1 MVRMLVPLS
10 LAVMGTT
17 VAGTASLRIMQNV
30 NTGTSTSWILTS
42 TLMIV
47 FISTILALIA
57 FSIFSQILIMY
68 RYYTNLFTDE
78 GYLTFTLPVK
88 TTSILTSKVINAMI
102 WSAYSL
108 LIIFFC
114 IFIYVAFGTAEGSHL
129 INSEIFRELKDG
141 IRILT
146 ETYSA
151 GIIVKYIIEFL
162 VFLFV
167 SLLYGT
173 ISIYLALTIGSIIAK
188 KHKILAAIGIYYGIN
203 MIMSLFITIINSI
216 RLFRTC
222 INLIVLQTLPPTKS
236 STSRFIS
243 TQLFSDLFG
252 DLVSYHEAAAEKQA
266 ESFLIS
272 PCKSE
277 IRGGRRKNFSARLFL

>member
-1 MVRMLVPLS
+1 MLKKLLKYDMKSMVRMLVPLS

-216 RLFRTC
+216 LSFSNVYQFDYFANIAADKVFDIAFY
-222 INLIVLQTLPPTKS
+222 INA
-236 STSRFIS
+236 
-243 TQLFSDLFG
+243 G
-252 DLVSYHEAAAEKQA
+252 
-266 ESFLIS
+266 SFLIFS
-272 PCKSE
+272 VISYL
-277 IRGGRRKNFSARLFL
+277 ITRQLLKNKLNLS

>member
-114 IFIYVAFGTAEGSHL
+114 IFIYVAFGMAEGSHL

-216 RLFRTC
+216 LSFSNVYQFDYFANIAADKVFDIAFY
-222 INLIVLQTLPPTKS
+222 INA
-236 STSRFIS
+236 
-243 TQLFSDLFG
+243 G
-252 DLVSYHEAAAEKQA
+252 
-266 ESFLIS
+266 SFLIFS
-272 PCKSE
+272 VISYL
-277 IRGGRRKNFSARLFL
+277 ITRQLLKNKLNLS

>member
-1 MVRMLVPLS
+1 MLKKLLKYDMKSMVRMLVPLS

-114 IFIYVAFGTAEGSHL
+114 IFIYVAFGMAEGSHL

-216 RLFRTC
+216 LSFSNVYQFDYFANIAADKVFDIAFY
-222 INLIVLQTLPPTKS
+222 INA
-236 STSRFIS
+236 
-243 TQLFSDLFG
+243 G
-252 DLVSYHEAAAEKQA
+252 
-266 ESFLIS
+266 SFLIFS
-272 PCKSE
+272 VISYL
-277 IRGGRRKNFSARLFL
+277 ITRQLLKNKLNLS